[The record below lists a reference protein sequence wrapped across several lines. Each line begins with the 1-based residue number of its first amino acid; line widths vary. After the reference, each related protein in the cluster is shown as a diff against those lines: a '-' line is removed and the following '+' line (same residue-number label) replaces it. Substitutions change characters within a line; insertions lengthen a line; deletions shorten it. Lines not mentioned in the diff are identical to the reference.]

1 MYLYFKWDMVLNI
14 MLKLT
19 NKGFVLAD
27 SIIGLIIICSGILIL
42 LTNYQSLNNQ
52 ENLKIEDKERM
63 HLLLNR
69 VRSMDKNELVNFKQI
84 QVSYENKVETL
95 SKEKK
100 EWIYIIRNNN
110 RNRNY
115 LFNMYDNIFYT
126 PNSVENQCK

>member
-95 SKEKK
+95 SKE
-100 EWIYIIRNNN
+100 WIYIIRNNN
-110 RNRNY
+110 SNRNY
-115 LFNMYDNIFYT
+115 LFNMYDDIFYT

>member
-69 VRSMDKNELVNFKQI
+69 VRSMDKKELGNFKQI
-84 QVSYENKVETL
+84 QVSYGNKVETL
-95 SKEKK
+95 SKE
-100 EWIYIIRNNN
+100 
-110 RNRNY
+110 
-115 LFNMYDNIFYT
+115 
-126 PNSVENQCK
+126 

>member
-42 LTNYQSLNNQ
+42 LTNYQSL
-52 ENLKIEDKERM
+52 KIEDKERM

-95 SKEKK
+95 SKE
-100 EWIYIIRNNN
+100 
-110 RNRNY
+110 
-115 LFNMYDNIFYT
+115 
-126 PNSVENQCK
+126 

>member
-52 ENLKIEDKERM
+52 ENLKIEDKERI
-63 HLLLNR
+63 HLFNR

-95 SKEKK
+95 SKE
-100 EWIYIIRNNN
+100 
-110 RNRNY
+110 
-115 LFNMYDNIFYT
+115 
-126 PNSVENQCK
+126 

>member
-1 MYLYFKWDMVLNI
+1 MYLYFKWNMVLNI

-95 SKEKK
+95 SKE
-100 EWIYIIRNNN
+100 WIYIIRNNN
-110 RNRNY
+110 SNRNY
-115 LFNMYDNIFYT
+115 LFNMYDDIFYT